1 MYREVII
8 CLVVIISI
16 FTINWFL
23 QDYTKNS
30 MSFIISELYELKDDI
45 KQENVEKTKVKMDQ
59 IKDEWHE
66 KFKILAVFIEHDE
79 LEKVETDLSALE
91 GFIEV
96 EDYKTGINELNKS
109 IFVLEHIADK
119 YDFSL
124 VNVF

>member
-1 MYREVII
+1 MYKEVII
-8 CLVVIISI
+8 CLVVII
-16 FTINWFL
+16 TIVLLNLFL

-30 MSFIISELYELKDDI
+30 VSFIIGELRDLKKDI
-45 KQENVEKTKVKMDQ
+45 MKEDIEKTKDKMQ
-59 IKDEWHE
+59 EIKDEWHE
-66 KFKILAVFIEHDE
+66 NYKVLAIFIEHDE

-119 YDFSL
+119 YDFSI

>member
-8 CLVVIISI
+8 CAVVIITI
-16 FTINWFL
+16 VTINWFL

-30 MSFIISELYELKDDI
+30 MSFIIGELEELKEDI
-45 KQENVEKTKVKMDQ
+45 MQEDIERVENKMKQ

-66 KFKILAVFIEHDE
+66 KFKILAIFIEHDE